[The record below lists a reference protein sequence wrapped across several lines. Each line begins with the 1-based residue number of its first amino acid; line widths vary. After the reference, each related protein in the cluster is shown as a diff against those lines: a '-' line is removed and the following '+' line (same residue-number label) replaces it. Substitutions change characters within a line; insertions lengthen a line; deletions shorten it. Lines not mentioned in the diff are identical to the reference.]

1 MKRYGDVKLS
11 TDERIAREQEQAALA
26 VSAEDV
32 EDEAENAE
40 DNNDVIE
47 VSEDTIEITEE

>member
-11 TDERIAREQEQAALA
+11 TDERIAREKEQAALA

-32 EDEAENAE
+32 EDEAENAKE
-40 DNNDVIE
+40 NNDVIE
-47 VSEDTIEITEE
+47 VSEETIEITEE